1 MIELGGKVWVGLDF
15 DQLDN
20 EVGRDTEKLVD

>member
-1 MIELGGKVWVGLDF
+1 MIELGGEVWVGLDF